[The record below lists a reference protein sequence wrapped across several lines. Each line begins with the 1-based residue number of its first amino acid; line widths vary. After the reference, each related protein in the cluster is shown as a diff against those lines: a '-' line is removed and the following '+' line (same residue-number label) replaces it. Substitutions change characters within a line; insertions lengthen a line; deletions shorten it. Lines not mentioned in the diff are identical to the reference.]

1 MPSKTITMKLAVLT
15 PKEIEDIVRR
25 VILEMK
31 VAPLVQKEIDKIVE
45 KQKKRKP
52 GFRTTLRKERKK

>member
-1 MPSKTITMKLAVLT
+1 MPSDKMVLKLAILT

-52 GFRTTLRKERKK
+52 AFRTTLRKERRK